1 MFPGDE
7 LTAVKDPV
15 VRLVDGVWHAWICCH
30 HLDIPGEEDRMSTA
44 YASSADGLEWT
55 WHGTVLSGRPGE
67 WDARGA
73 RLTTLLPGGWVA
85 YDGRRNAAENWFERC
100 GLARTG
106 GGTPAPGYEVLDGE
120 PVADLRYL
128 DAVQL
133 DDGAVRLYYEHRLPD
148 ESHELRT
155 EYVPARCRPIVGGR
169 PPPVPNPA
177 RDAFSGPFAAPTV
190 VVSRTSGRRDMY
202 TLGVDLGT
210 TFTAA
215 AVRRPGPTRPM
226 APEVVQLGTR
236 TAAVPSVALVREDG
250 VVLVG
255 EAAQRRALTEPDR
268 VAREFKRRF
277 GDPTPLLVGGTPWSP
292 QALTAR
298 LLADVVARVTE
309 REGEPPAA
317 ICVSHP
323 ASWGPYLLDLLDQTV
338 RLADFGAGT
347 DVELTFVTEPEAAAA
362 FYARRARLRPG
373 AVVAVYDL
381 GGGTFDAAV
390 LRRTATGFELLG
402 QPEGIEHLGGVDV
415 DAAVFSHVARALDGA
430 LDELDVDD
438 PDVTAAVQ
446 RLRQECTQAKE
457 ALSADTDVTIPVLL
471 PGLTTEVRLTR
482 GELED
487 LIRPA
492 LLDSVGAMRR
502 AVRSAGV
509 DVADLHSVLLVGG
522 SSRIPLVSQL
532 VATELGRPVAV
543 DADPK
548 HAVALGAAC
557 VAGQAQLTQV
567 IPAVPRQATDP
578 FAAPPAEPK
587 PVAAEPKPVAAEPK
601 PVAARAEAGT
611 RARA

>member
-1 MFPGDE
+1 M
-7 LTAVKDPV
+7 
-15 VRLVDGVWHAWICCH
+15 
-30 HLDIPGEEDRMSTA
+30 
-44 YASSADGLEWT
+44 
-55 WHGTVLSGRPGE
+55 
-67 WDARGA
+67 
-73 RLTTLLPGGWVA
+73 
-85 YDGRRNAAENWFERC
+85 
-100 GLARTG
+100 
-106 GGTPAPGYEVLDGE
+106 PA
-120 PVADLRYL
+120 
-128 DAVQL
+128 
-133 DDGAVRLYYEHRLPD
+133 
-148 ESHELRT
+148 
-155 EYVPARCRPIVGGR
+155 
-169 PPPVPNPA
+169 
-177 RDAFSGPFAAPTV
+177 
-190 VVSRTSGRRDMY
+190 
-202 TLGVDLGT
+202 
-210 TFTAA
+210 
-215 AVRRPGPTRPM
+215 
-226 APEVVQLGTR
+226 
-236 TAAVPSVALVREDG
+236 
-250 VVLVG
+250 
-255 EAAQRRALTEPDR
+255 
-268 VAREFKRRF
+268 
-277 GDPTPLLVGGTPWSP
+277 
-292 QALTAR
+292 
-298 LLADVVARVTE
+298 
-309 REGEPPAA
+309 
-317 ICVSHP
+317 
-323 ASWGPYLLDLLDQTV
+323 
-338 RLADFGAGT
+338 
-347 DVELTFVTEPEAAAA
+347 
-362 FYARRARLRPG
+362 LRPG

-492 LLDSVGAMRR
+492 LLDSVAAMRR
-502 AVRSAGV
+502 ALRSAGV

-578 FAAPPAEPK
+578 FAAPATDTAPK
-587 PVAAEPKPVAAEPK
+587 PVAVGAEAGGRRAEAVAPAPKPLPPAPKAPEPVAATPAAPK
-601 PVAARAEAGT
+601 PAPDRPERRLSPRPRHAPEPTADAPTMLLPPAVVTSQWPLLVPPRQPAPPPSRWSRRRPLLVAAATVAAVLAGT
-611 RARA
+611 AAAVALGDLDDRKAPAERHHRVARRRPHPRRSWTPRSR